1 MTSSSHP
8 KPNNSNSANFGFLVM
23 PRYGLMVG
31 FAVLLPIALLLGIW
45 WLAAV
50 CAAFLV
56 LGVYDMK
63 QKRHAI
69 LRNYPIGGHIRFLLE
84 NFRPEIR
91 QYFLEGD
98 QEEVPFS
105 RQQRS
110 IVYQRAKNLDST
122 TAFGSLNDLHKTGS
136 EWFLHSGNSHK
147 IEDHNFRVRI
157 GNERC
162 LKPYDLS
169 VFNISA
175 MSFGSLSA
183 AAIEALNKGAKMGG
197 FAHDTGEG
205 SISPYH
211 QKHGGDLIWELGTAY
226 FGCRDQHGRF
236 NPETFR
242 QRAALEQVKMIEIKL
257 SQGAKPGKG
266 GVLPASKITAEIAAT
281 RDIPQGKDCI
291 SPSTHPEFSTPREL
305 VKFWQQLRELSGG
318 KPVGFKLCIG
328 MPWEF
333 MAIVKAM
340 MEEDNYP
347 DFIVVD
353 GAEGGT
359 GAAPVEFMDSVGM
372 PLVDALIFVQNTL
385 IGAGIRDKIK
395 VGVSGKIISGFD
407 IAKMMGLGAD
417 WCNSA
422 RGFMFAV
429 GCIQSRSCH
438 TNKCP
443 TGVATQDPSRQ
454 KALDIPD
461 KSQRVKNFHANTLKA
476 LADIVGS
483 AGLEHP
489 SQLQPHHIVRRQ
501 PDGWIKLL
509 SEHYQFIG
517 NGSLLTGNSGRKVL
531 DDMWKLADPDSFQ
544 AMNIADELINA
555 QNRREQS

>member
-1 MTSSSHP
+1 MSKDNP
-8 KPNNSNSANFGFLVM
+8 KPTNTRSANYGFLIM
-23 PRYGLMVG
+23 PRYGLLWLFGALTVFSLLFQIWWL
-31 FAVLLPIALLLGIW
+31 FAISLAFSLLGIHD
-45 WLAAV
+45 V
-50 CAAFLV
+50 T
-56 LGVYDMK
+56 
-63 QKRHAI
+63 QRRHAI

-91 QYFLEGD
+91 QYFLEDD
-98 QEEVPFS
+98 QEQVPFS

-110 IVYQRAKNLDST
+110 LVYQRAKNLDST
-122 TAFGSLNDLHKTGS
+122 TAFGSINDLNKTGS

-147 IEDHNFRVRI
+147 IDNHDFRVRV

-162 LKPYDLS
+162 LQPYDLS

-175 MSFGSLSA
+175 MSFGALSA
-183 AAIEALNKGAKMGG
+183 AAIEALNSGAKMGG

-211 QKHGGDLIWELGTAY
+211 KKHGGDLIWELGTGY
-226 FGCRDQHGRF
+226 FGCRDEHGNF
-236 NPETFR
+236 NPKTFAE
-242 QRAALEQVKMIEIKL
+242 RASLEQVKMIEIKL

-266 GVLPASKITAEIAAT
+266 GVLPASKITEEIART
-281 RDIPQGKDCI
+281 RDIPIGVDCI
-291 SPSTHPEFSTPREL
+291 SPASHPAFSTPREL

-340 MEEDNYP
+340 IEEDNYP

-359 GAAPVEFMDSVGM
+359 GAAPVEFMDSIGM

-385 IGAGIRDKIK
+385 VGAGIRDKIK
-395 VGVSGKIISGFD
+395 VGVSGKLVSGFD
-407 IAKMMGLGAD
+407 IAKMMSLGAD

-454 KALDIPD
+454 KALDVPD

-483 AGLEHP
+483 AGLDHP
-489 SQLQPHHIVRRQ
+489 QQLKPHHIVRRQ

-509 SEHYQFIG
+509 SEHYQFIQS
-517 NGSLLTGNSGRKVL
+517 GSLLSGNSERPIL
-531 DDMWKLADPDSFQ
+531 ERMWNLADPDSFQ
-544 AMNIADELINA
+544 AMGIADEIIKGEN
-555 QNRREQS
+555 

>member
-1 MTSSSHP
+1 MP
-8 KPNNSNSANFGFLVM
+8 KPSNTRSANYGFLIM
-23 PRYGLMVG
+23 PRYGLMWLFV
-31 FAVLLPIALLLGIW
+31 VLSILSLFFQYWGLLAISLAFTALGIHD
-45 WLAAV
+45 LT
-50 CAAFLV
+50 
-56 LGVYDMK
+56 

-91 QYFLEGD
+91 QYFLEDD
-98 QEEVPFS
+98 QEKVPFS

-110 IVYQRAKNLDST
+110 LVYQRAKNLDST
-122 TAFGSLNDLHKTGS
+122 NAFGSLNDLNQTGS
-136 EWFLHSGNSHK
+136 EWFLHSGNSRK
-147 IEDHNFRVRI
+147 ISDYDFRVRV

-169 VFNISA
+169 LFNVSA
-175 MSFGSLSA
+175 MSFGALSA
-183 AAIEALNKGAKMGG
+183 AAIESLNKGAQMGG

-211 QKHGGDLIWELGTAY
+211 KKHGGDLIWEIGTGY
-226 FGCRDQHGRF
+226 FGCRDEKGCF
-236 NPETFR
+236 NPEAFAK
-242 QRAALEQVKMIEIKL
+242 RAASDQVKMIEIKL

-266 GVLPASKITAEIAAT
+266 GVLPASKISPEIAET
-281 RDIPQGKDCI
+281 RDIPMGVDCI
-291 SPSTHPEFSTPREL
+291 SPAVHSSFSTPRGL
-305 VKFWQQLRELSGG
+305 VRFWQQLRELSGG

-340 MEEDNYP
+340 IEEDNYP

-359 GAAPVEFMDSVGM
+359 GAAPVEFMDSIGM

-385 IGAGIRDKIK
+385 VGAGVRDKIK
-395 VGVSGKIISGFD
+395 LGVSGKLISGFD
-407 IAKMMGLGAD
+407 IAKMMSLGAD

-443 TGVATQDPSRQ
+443 TGVATQDISRQ
-454 KALDIPD
+454 KALNVPD
-461 KSQRVKNFHANTLKA
+461 KSMRVKNFHANTLKA
-476 LADIVGS
+476 LADITGS
-483 AGLEHP
+483 AGLSHP
-489 SQLQPHHIVRRQ
+489 SQLKPHHIVRRQ

-509 SEHYQFIG
+509 SEHYQFIESG
-517 NGSLLTGNSGRKVL
+517 ALLSGDCGRSIL

-544 AMNIADELINA
+544 AMDIADEIIRA
-555 QNRREQS
+555 GKQRVG

>member
-1 MTSSSHP
+1 MLQGEH
-8 KPNNSNSANFGFLVM
+8 KPTNTHSANYGFLVM
-23 PRYGLMVG
+23 PRYGL
-31 FAVLLPIALLLGIW
+31 FWLFIALTVISLLWQIW
-45 WLAAV
+45 WLFIISLSFTA
-50 CAAFLV
+50 
-56 LGVYDMK
+56 LGIHDVT
-63 QKRHAI
+63 QKRRAI

-91 QYFLEGD
+91 QYFLEDD
-98 QEEVPFS
+98 QEQVPFS

-110 IVYQRAKNLDST
+110 LVYQRAKNLDST
-122 TAFGSLNDLHKTGS
+122 TAFGSINDLNKTGS

-147 IEDHNFRVRI
+147 ISDSKFRVHV

-162 LKPYDLS
+162 LQPYDLS

-175 MSFGSLSA
+175 MSFGALSA

-211 QKHGGDLIWELGTAY
+211 QKHGGDLIWELGTGY
-226 FGCRDQHGRF
+226 FGCRDEQGNF
-236 NPETFR
+236 NPETFAK
-242 QRAALEQVKMIEIKL
+242 RAALEQVKMIEIKL

-266 GVLPASKITAEIAAT
+266 GVLPASKITEEISKT
-281 RDIPQGKDCI
+281 RDVPMGIDCI
-291 SPSTHPEFSTPREL
+291 SPPSHPAFSTPREL

-359 GAAPVEFMDSVGM
+359 GAAPVEFMDSLGM

-385 IGAGIRDKIK
+385 VGAGIRDKIK
-395 VGVSGKIISGFD
+395 IGVSGKIVSGFD
-407 IAKMMGLGAD
+407 IAKMMSLGAD

-454 KALDIPD
+454 KALDVPD
-461 KSQRVKNFHANTLKA
+461 KSERVKNFHANTLKA
-476 LADIVGS
+476 LAEIVGS
-483 AGLEHP
+483 TGLTHP
-489 SQLQPHHIVRRQ
+489 SQLKPHHIVRRQ

-509 SEHYQFIG
+509 SEHYQFIEP
-517 NGSLLTGNSGRKVL
+517 GSLITGHCGRPIL
-531 DDMWKLADPDSFQ
+531 DRMWKLADPDSFQ
-544 AMNIADELINA
+544 AMGIADEIIKG
-555 QNRREQS
+555 ED